1 MVMNGENGILKNH
14 FHIATMYAQYAQYRR
29 NGGNNMAIRR
39 NLVIIS
45 GRVEWKADDVR
56 NVAFK
61 NGSSETF
68 YKVRISSKRDT
79 KNAEP
84 VYDSFYIEFSGK
96 DASFAKR
103 YLNVGNYIAV
113 EGECSTNT
121 VKKDENGITVY
132 EEMYTIKVCEFNA
145 TRDLYLNENEIKI
158 MGYLAKD
165 PKVFA
170 GAVPSVAITVIVNR
184 KGGSAK
190 SDTFNVKVFG
200 KSAEYV
206 QKHFHKGNAIAVDGR
221 MQPAYFKDG
230 AWHNNAEIVSNY
242 VRNPLSNLNEAGPAD
257 RPVET
262 RNEAPTTATPA
273 PAPAPATAPS
283 PTPVN
288 EPATTTDDSMS
299 DFDND
304 ILSGLGLDLNDISD
318 LFG

>member
-1 MVMNGENGILKNH
+1 MVMNGENGILKNQ

-39 NLVIIS
+39 NVVFIS
-45 GRVEWKADDVR
+45 GRIEWRANDVR
-56 NVAFK
+56 NVTFQ

-68 YKVRISSKRDT
+68 YKVRISSKRNT
-79 KNAEP
+79 KKDAEP
-84 VYDSFYIEFSGK
+84 VYDSFYVEFSGK
-96 DASFAKR
+96 DAFFAKK

-113 EGECSTNT
+113 EGECMVNSSR
-121 VKKDENGITVY
+121 KDVNGITVY
-132 EEMYTIKVCEFNA
+132 EEMYTIKVREFNA
-145 TRDLYLNENEIKI
+145 SKGLYLNENEIRI

-170 GAVPSVAITVIVNR
+170 GAVSSVAITVIVNR
-184 KGGSAK
+184 KGGSTN

-206 QKHFHKGNAIAVDGR
+206 QKHFRKGNAIAVDGR

-230 AWHNNAEIVSNY
+230 VWHNNAEIVSNY
-242 VRNPLSNLNEAGPAD
+242 VRNPLSNINEAEPAD
-257 RPVET
+257 KPVET
-262 RNEAPTTATPA
+262 RNEAPA
-273 PAPAPATAPS
+273 PAPAPALAPDPI
-283 PTPVN
+283 PTSVSK
-288 EPATTTDDSMS
+288 PAPAPAEDPMS

>member
-132 EEMYTIKVCEFNA
+132 EEMYTIKVREFNA
-145 TRDLYLNENEIKI
+145 TKDLYLNENEIKI

-273 PAPAPATAPS
+273 PARAPAPAPT

-288 EPATTTDDSMS
+288 EPATTPDDSMS

>member
-1 MVMNGENGILKNH
+1 MNGENGILKNH

-96 DASFAKR
+96 NASFAKR

-132 EEMYTIKVCEFNA
+132 EEMYTIKVREFNA
-145 TRDLYLNENEIKI
+145 TRNLYLNENEIKI

-273 PAPAPATAPS
+273 PAPAPA

-288 EPATTTDDSMS
+288 EPTTTTDDSMS

>member
-1 MVMNGENGILKNH
+1 
-14 FHIATMYAQYAQYRR
+14 
-29 NGGNNMAIRR
+29 MAIRR

-56 NVAFK
+56 HVNFK

-68 YKVRISSKRDT
+68 YKVRVSSKRDT
-79 KNAEP
+79 KKDAEP
-84 VYDSFYIEFSGK
+84 VYDSFYVEFSGK
-96 DASFAKR
+96 DAAFAKK
-103 YLNVGNYIAV
+103 YINVGNYINV
-113 EGECSTNT
+113 EGECSVNT

-132 EEMYTIKVCEFNA
+132 EEMYTIKAREFNA
-145 TRDLYLNENEIKI
+145 THNLYLNENEIKI
-158 MGYLAKD
+158 MGYLARD
-165 PKVFA
+165 PKAFA
-170 GAVPSVAITVIVNR
+170 GAVSSVAITVIVNR
-184 KGGSAK
+184 KGGSAN
-190 SDTFNVKVFG
+190 SDAFNVKVFG

-242 VRNPLSNLNEAGPAD
+242 VRNPLSNLNKAEPAD
-257 RPVET
+257 KPVET
-262 RNEAPTTATPA
+262 RSE
-273 PAPAPATAPS
+273 APAPATYTNPTPAPA

>member
-1 MVMNGENGILKNH
+1 
-14 FHIATMYAQYAQYRR
+14 
-29 NGGNNMAIRR
+29 MAIRR
-39 NLVIIS
+39 NLVLLS
-45 GRVEWKADDVR
+45 GRIEWKADDVR
-56 NVAFK
+56 NVTFK
-61 NGSSETF
+61 NGNSETF
-68 YKVRISSKRDT
+68 YKIRVSCKRDA

-96 DASFAKR
+96 DAAFAKQ

-113 EGECSTNT
+113 EGECSVNT
-121 VKKDENGITVY
+121 SKKDENGITVY
-132 EEMYTIKVCEFNA
+132 EEMYTIKVREFNA
-145 TRDLYLNENEIKI
+145 SKNLYLNENEIKI

-165 PKVFA
+165 PKVFT
-170 GAVPSVAITVIVNR
+170 GAVSSVAITVIVNR
-184 KGGSAK
+184 KGGSTK

-230 AWHNNAEIVSNY
+230 VWHNNAEIVSNY
-242 VRNPLSNLNEAGPAD
+242 VRNPLSNLNEAEPANE
-257 RPVET
+257 PVEAQ
-262 RNEAPTTATPA
+262 NEAPTPAAVPA
-273 PAPAPATAPS
+273 PASAPAPDPDPIPTSGSEPA
-283 PTPVN
+283 PTPTEN
-288 EPATTTDDSMS
+288 SMS

>member
-14 FHIATMYAQYAQYRR
+14 FHIATMYAQYVQYRR

-68 YKVRISSKRDT
+68 YKVRISSRRDT
-79 KNAEP
+79 KKDAEP
-84 VYDSFYIEFSGK
+84 VYDSFYVEFSGK
-96 DASFAKR
+96 DAAFAKK
-103 YLNVGNYIAV
+103 YINVGNYIAV
-113 EGECSTNT
+113 EGECSVNT

-132 EEMYTIKVCEFNA
+132 EEMYTIKAREFNA
-145 TRDLYLNENEIKI
+145 THNLYLNENEIKI
-158 MGYLAKD
+158 MGYLARD
-165 PKVFA
+165 PKAFA
-170 GAVPSVAITVIVNR
+170 GAVSSVAITVIVNR

-273 PAPAPATAPS
+273 PAPAPA

-288 EPATTTDDSMS
+288 DPATTTDDSMS

>member
-79 KNAEP
+79 KDAES
-84 VYDSFYIEFSGK
+84 VYDSFYVEFSGK
-96 DASFAKR
+96 DAAFAKR

-121 VKKDENGITVY
+121 SKKDENGITVY
-132 EEMYTIKVCEFNA
+132 EEMYTIKVREFNA
-145 TRDLYLNENEIKI
+145 SKGLYFNENEIKI

-165 PKVFA
+165 PKVFT
-170 GAVPSVAITVIVNR
+170 GTVPSVAITVIVNR

-242 VRNPLSNLNEAGPAD
+242 VRNPLSNLNKAEPANK
-257 RPVET
+257 PVET
-262 RNEAPTTATPA
+262 RSE
-273 PAPAPATAPS
+273 APAPATYTDPIPASVSEPVPAPAED
-283 PTPVN
+283 T
-288 EPATTTDDSMS
+288 MS

>member
-1 MVMNGENGILKNH
+1 
-14 FHIATMYAQYAQYRR
+14 
-29 NGGNNMAIRR
+29 MAIRR

-79 KNAEP
+79 KDAES
-84 VYDSFYIEFSGK
+84 VYDSFYVEFSGK
-96 DASFAKR
+96 DAAFAKR

-121 VKKDENGITVY
+121 SKKDENGITVY
-132 EEMYTIKVCEFNA
+132 EEMYTIKVREFNA
-145 TRDLYLNENEIKI
+145 SKGLYFNENEIKI

-165 PKVFA
+165 PKVFT
-170 GAVPSVAITVIVNR
+170 GTVPSVAITVIVNR

-242 VRNPLSNLNEAGPAD
+242 VRNPLSNLNKAEPANK
-257 RPVET
+257 PVET
-262 RNEAPTTATPA
+262 RSE
-273 PAPAPATAPS
+273 APAPATYTDPIPASVSEPVPAPAED
-283 PTPVN
+283 T
-288 EPATTTDDSMS
+288 MS

>member
-1 MVMNGENGILKNH
+1 MNGENGILKNQ

-29 NGGNNMAIRR
+29 NGGNNMIRR
-39 NLVIIS
+39 NLVLIS
-45 GRVEWKADDVR
+45 GRIEWRANDVR
-56 NVAFK
+56 NVTFQ

-68 YKVRISSKRDT
+68 YKVRISSKRNTKKDT
-79 KNAEP
+79 EP
-84 VYDSFYIEFSGK
+84 VYDSFYVEFSGK
-96 DASFAKR
+96 DAFFAKK

-113 EGECSTNT
+113 EGECMVNSSR
-121 VKKDENGITVY
+121 KDVNGITVY
-132 EEMYTIKVCEFNA
+132 EEMYTIKVREFNA
-145 TRDLYLNENEIKI
+145 SKGLYLNENEIRI

-170 GAVPSVAITVIVNR
+170 GAVSSVAITVIVNR
-184 KGGSAK
+184 KGGSAN

-206 QKHFHKGNAIAVDGR
+206 QKHFRKGNAIAVDGR

-230 AWHNNAEIVSNY
+230 VWHNNAEIVSNY
-242 VRNPLSNLNEAGPAD
+242 VRNPLSNINEAGPAD
-257 RPVET
+257 EPVAT
-262 RNEAPTTATPA
+262 RNEAPA
-273 PAPAPATAPS
+273 PAPAPA
-283 PTPVN
+283 
-288 EPATTTDDSMS
+288 PAQTEDPMS

>member
-1 MVMNGENGILKNH
+1 MVMNGENGILKNQ

-39 NLVIIS
+39 NVVFIS
-45 GRVEWKADDVR
+45 GRIEWRANDVR
-56 NVAFK
+56 NVTFQ

-68 YKVRISSKRDT
+68 YKVRISSKRNT
-79 KNAEP
+79 KKDAEP
-84 VYDSFYIEFSGK
+84 VYDSFYVEFSGK
-96 DASFAKR
+96 DAFFAKK

-113 EGECSTNT
+113 EGECMVNSSR
-121 VKKDENGITVY
+121 KDVNGITVY
-132 EEMYTIKVCEFNA
+132 EEMYSIKVSEFNA
-145 TRDLYLNENEIKI
+145 SKGLYLNENEIRI

-170 GAVPSVAITVIVNR
+170 GAVSSVAITVIVNR
-184 KGGSAK
+184 KGGSAN

-206 QKHFHKGNAIAVDGR
+206 QKHFRKGNAIAVDGR

-230 AWHNNAEIVSNY
+230 VWHNNAEIVSNY
-242 VRNPLSNLNEAGPAD
+242 VRNPLSNINEAEPAD
-257 RPVET
+257 EPVAT
-262 RNEAPTTATPA
+262 RNEAPA
-273 PAPAPATAPS
+273 PAPAPAQTEDP
-283 PTPVN
+283 
-288 EPATTTDDSMS
+288 MS

>member
-1 MVMNGENGILKNH
+1 MNGENGILKNH
-14 FHIATMYAQYAQYRR
+14 FHIATMYAQYVQYRR

-79 KNAEP
+79 KDAES
-84 VYDSFYIEFSGK
+84 VYDSFYVEFSGK
-96 DASFAKR
+96 DAAFAKK
-103 YLNVGNYIAV
+103 YLSVGNYIAV
-113 EGECSTNT
+113 EGECMVNSSR
-121 VKKDENGITVY
+121 KDVNGITVY
-132 EEMYTIKVCEFNA
+132 EEMYTIKVHEFNA
-145 TRDLYLNENEIKI
+145 TKDLYLNENEIKI

-165 PKVFA
+165 PKVFT
-170 GAVPSVAITVIVNR
+170 GTVPSVAITVIVNR
-184 KGGSAK
+184 KGGSTK

-242 VRNPLSNLNEAGPAD
+242 VRNPLSNLNKAEPANK
-257 RPVET
+257 PVET
-262 RNEAPTTATPA
+262 RSE
-273 PAPAPATAPS
+273 APAPATYTNPIPAPA

>member
-1 MVMNGENGILKNH
+1 MNGENGILKNQ

-39 NLVIIS
+39 NVVFIS
-45 GRVEWKADDVR
+45 GRIEWRANDVR
-56 NVAFK
+56 NVTFQ

-68 YKVRISSKRDT
+68 YKVRISSKRNT
-79 KNAEP
+79 KKDAEP
-84 VYDSFYIEFSGK
+84 VYDSFYVEFSGK
-96 DASFAKR
+96 DAFFAKK

-113 EGECSTNT
+113 EGECMVNSSR
-121 VKKDENGITVY
+121 KDVNGITVY
-132 EEMYTIKVCEFNA
+132 EEMYSIKVREFNA
-145 TRDLYLNENEIKI
+145 SKGLYLNENEIRI

-170 GAVPSVAITVIVNR
+170 GAVSSVAITVIVNR
-184 KGGSAK
+184 KGGSAN

-206 QKHFHKGNAIAVDGR
+206 QKHFRKGNAIAVDGR

-230 AWHNNAEIVSNY
+230 VWHNNAEIVSNY
-242 VRNPLSNLNEAGPAD
+242 VRNPLSNINEAEPAGK
-257 RPVET
+257 PVET
-262 RNEAPTTATPA
+262 RNEAPAPAPAPALAPA
-273 PAPAPATAPS
+273 PAPAPA
-283 PTPVN
+283 
-288 EPATTTDDSMS
+288 PAQTEDPMS

>member
-1 MVMNGENGILKNH
+1 
-14 FHIATMYAQYAQYRR
+14 
-29 NGGNNMAIRR
+29 MAIRR
-39 NLVIIS
+39 NYALIS

-56 NVAFK
+56 NVTFK
-61 NGSSETF
+61 NGNSETF

-79 KNAEP
+79 KNAEA
-84 VYDSFYIEFSGK
+84 VYDSFYVEFSGK
-96 DASFAKR
+96 DASFAKK

-113 EGECSTNT
+113 EGECVVNT
-121 VKKDENGITVY
+121 SKKDENGITVY
-132 EEMYTIKVCEFNA
+132 EEMYTIKVREFNA
-145 TRDLYLNENEIKI
+145 SKNLYLNENEIKI

-165 PKVFA
+165 PKVFT
-170 GAVPSVAITVIVNR
+170 GAVSSVAITVIVNR
-184 KGGSAK
+184 KGGSTK

-242 VRNPLSNLNEAGPAD
+242 VRNPLSNLNEAEPANE
-257 RPVET
+257 PAQ
-262 RNEAPTTATPA
+262 NEAPVPA
-273 PAPAPATAPS
+273 AV
-283 PTPVN
+283 PTPVQDPVPAQAPDPIPTSGN
-288 EPATTTDDSMS
+288 EPVPTPTEDSMS

>member
-1 MVMNGENGILKNH
+1 
-14 FHIATMYAQYAQYRR
+14 
-29 NGGNNMAIRR
+29 MAIRR
-39 NLVIIS
+39 NYALIS

-56 NVAFK
+56 NVTFK
-61 NGSSETF
+61 NGNSETF

-79 KNAEP
+79 KNAEA
-84 VYDSFYIEFSGK
+84 VYDSFYVEFSGK
-96 DASFAKR
+96 DASFAKK

-113 EGECSTNT
+113 EGECVVNT
-121 VKKDENGITVY
+121 SKKDENGITVY
-132 EEMYTIKVCEFNA
+132 EEMYTIKVREFNA
-145 TRDLYLNENEIKI
+145 SKNLYLNENEIKI

-165 PKVFA
+165 PKVFT
-170 GAVPSVAITVIVNR
+170 GAVSSVAITVIVNR
-184 KGGSAK
+184 KGGSTK

-242 VRNPLSNLNEAGPAD
+242 VRNPLSNLNEAEPA
-257 RPVET
+257 
-262 RNEAPTTATPA
+262 NEPAQNEA
-273 PAPAPATAPS
+273 PAPAAA
-283 PTPVN
+283 PTPVQDPVPAQAPDPIPTSGN
-288 EPATTTDDSMS
+288 EPVPTPTEDSMS

>member
-1 MVMNGENGILKNH
+1 
-14 FHIATMYAQYAQYRR
+14 
-29 NGGNNMAIRR
+29 MAIRR
-39 NLVIIS
+39 NYALIS

-56 NVAFK
+56 NVTFK
-61 NGSSETF
+61 NGNSETF

-79 KNAEP
+79 KNAEAI
-84 VYDSFYIEFSGK
+84 YDSFYVEFSGK
-96 DASFAKR
+96 DASFAKK

-113 EGECSTNT
+113 EGECVVNT
-121 VKKDENGITVY
+121 SKKDENGITVY
-132 EEMYTIKVCEFNA
+132 EEMYTIKVREFNA
-145 TRDLYLNENEIKI
+145 SKNLYLNENEIKI

-165 PKVFA
+165 PKVFT
-170 GAVPSVAITVIVNR
+170 GAVSSVAITVIVNR
-184 KGGSAK
+184 KGGSTK

-242 VRNPLSNLNEAGPAD
+242 VRNPLSNLNEAEPA
-257 RPVET
+257 
-262 RNEAPTTATPA
+262 NEPAQNEA
-273 PAPAPATAPS
+273 PAPAAA
-283 PTPVN
+283 PTPVQDPVPAQAPDPIPTSGN
-288 EPATTTDDSMS
+288 EPVPTPTEDSMS